1 MSPSTTH
8 AHPAEAMGLRMAP
21 KKIPGGAM
29 APQVNSTMT
38 LAVAIACIVL
48 VAVDLRPGIV
58 SVGPMLE
65 QIRSE
70 FAISNTQASLLTAIP
85 NVLMGVLALP
95 TPWLARRFGRN
106 RVILAALAVLGLAT
120 LLRAFVETTAL
131 LLVTTA
137 GVGAGIAIAGALIS
151 GFVKARFPRH
161 VSLLMGLYAMSLGL
175 GGTLAAAVTGPL
187 AALGGGWRLG
197 TGFWALP
204 ALTAIAAWL
213 YVADAERR
221 HPAPGDAA
229 AGAAGAASAS
239 SASSAALA
247 HPARSPKAWLVAFYF
262 ATNNFLFFGLLSWI
276 VPMYR
281 EFGASHTATGWVLAS
296 FTTTFMLANPL
307 PAMFSKTGDRRRVIG
322 LFAGIALVGISAM
335 AIAPNFMPLVT
346 IAVIAGGIGGSFAL
360 GMTLPLDHASTPDE
374 ANSWTSFI
382 LFIGYVLGALGPLA
396 LGLLRDLTGSFHVSV
411 WALVLAATLMLSLAP
426 FLAPKPVPRRT

>member
-1 MSPSTTH
+1 MSTSTTLTN
-8 AHPAEAMGLRMAP
+8 PAEAMGLRTAP
-21 KKIPGGAM
+21 RKTPGAAM
-29 APQVNSTMT
+29 ATEVNSAMT

-175 GGTLAAAVTGPL
+175 GATLAAAVTGPL

-221 HPAPGDAA
+221 HPTPGAA
-229 AGAAGAASAS
+229 TAGAATAASA
-239 SASSAALA
+239 ASA

-276 VPMYR
+276 VQIYP
-281 EFGASHTATGWVLAS
+281 EICVSHTATGWVLAS

-307 PAMFSKTGDRRRVIG
+307 PALFSKTGDRRRVIG

-346 IAVIAGGIGGSFAL
+346 IPVIASGIGGSFAL
-360 GMTLPLDHASTPDE
+360 GMTLPLDHASSADE
-374 ANSWTSFI
+374 ANAWTSFI

-396 LGLLRDLTGSFHVSV
+396 LGLLRDLTGSFHVSA

-426 FLAPKPVPRRT
+426 FLAPKPAPAST